1 MIKPLS
7 DNGEPGEEQFIEAW
21 CKLHHANDCILIIIR
36 HHYNSDYMTSSID
49 PKTGERKVN
58 GDYSE
63 VEELMHEFNLEHPPT
78 RIDDYIL
85 YKIPEYMVS
94 PILTFAHD
102 RKWAIGSSLY
112 VWDKQMLRF
121 GRD

>member
-7 DNGEPGEEQFIEAW
+7 DNGEPGEAQFIEAW
-21 CKLHHANDCILIIIR
+21 CKLHHANNCILIIIR
-36 HHYNSDYMTSSID
+36 HHYNSGYMPFTD
-49 PKTGERKVN
+49 LETGERKFH

-63 VEELMHEFNLEHPPT
+63 VEELMHEFNLEHPST
-78 RIDDYIL
+78 RLDDYIL
-85 YKIPEYMVS
+85 YKIPEDMVC
-94 PILTFAHD
+94 PILTFAHA

-112 VWDKQMLRF
+112 VWDKQLLIF